1 MVIKYVSEIEKIEW
15 KTRSQ
20 GYIQKIKRIISKNIN
35 PTNPNRFKDKKEKV
49 SEGYSRA
56 EIELIMKDNKDES

>member
-1 MVIKYVSEIEKIEW
+1 MVIKYVDEIEKIEW

-20 GYIQKIKRIISKNIN
+20 DYIQKIKNIINKSIN
-35 PTNPNRFKDKKEKV
+35 RLEEKPKF

-56 EIELIMKDNKDES
+56 EIELIMKDNKDESSTQRGN